1 MPPQLRLASFSHRPS
16 ATIALR
22 GPLSRSGAQR
32 LDRAMKA
39 LPGHVDSAHL
49 DLARVSLLD
58 VAALEWLVAWLR
70 AWALERGTMVVIT
83 PPTFRR
89 PP

>member
-1 MPPQLRLASFSHRPS
+1 MPSQLRLASSSHRPS

-32 LDRAMKA
+32 LDRAVKA
-39 LPGHVDSAHL
+39 LPGHVESAHL
-49 DLARVSLLD
+49 DLARVSVLD
-58 VAALEWLVAWLR
+58 VAALEWLVESLH
-70 AWALERGTMVVIT
+70 AWALERGAMVVIT

-89 PP
+89 SP